1 MLPYHFPDPETGKIR
16 SFGSVL
22 KPRYIFGAESL
33 DQ

>member
-1 MLPYHFPDPETGKIR
+1 MLPYHHAKDVIR
-16 SFGSVL
+16 SFGNML